1 MILLDTD
8 HVTHLQ
14 WGGTP
19 AERIARR
26 LQDAGLDIAATTII
40 SYEEHVRGWL
50 ARLSTPKSVL
60 YEVEIYAKLRQQ
72 YEFYQ
77 TLEIEDFTE
86 YAAVEYQRLRHIPV
100 RIGTKDLKVAAI
112 ALVSDALLL
121 TKNLRDFRKVPGLRV
136 EDATA

>member
-14 WGGTP
+14 WGGAT
-19 AERIARR
+19 AQRISRR
-26 LQDAGLDIAATTII
+26 IQGAGLDVAATTII

-50 ARLSTPKSVL
+50 SRLSKPKTL
-60 YEVEIYAKLRQQ
+60 MDEVDVYAKLRQQ
-72 YEFYQ
+72 LEFYQ

-86 YAAVEYQRLRHIPV
+86 FAAVEFQRLKRIPV
-100 RIGTKDLKVAAI
+100 RIGTKDLKIAAI

-121 TKNLRDFRKVPGLRV
+121 TKNLQHFRKVPGLRV
-136 EDATA
+136 EDATT